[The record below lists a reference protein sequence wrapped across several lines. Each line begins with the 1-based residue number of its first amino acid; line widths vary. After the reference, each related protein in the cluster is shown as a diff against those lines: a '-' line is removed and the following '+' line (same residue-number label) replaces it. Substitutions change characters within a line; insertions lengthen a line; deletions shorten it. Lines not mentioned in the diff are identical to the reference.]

1 MKLLRGIAVTLGW
14 LSGSLAGIGAIVYA
28 CGYLITRAQ
37 LHLFGVS
44 GFFPLSADHF
54 MQEGAKFLVVIGQRV
69 IEALLGVVAFALV
82 ALAVFLVAWLPL
94 LHWRPSLRLDLI
106 AARARFVVAVARIHE
121 RLPWS
126 PAFSI
131 YLVLLLLLVWLLETY
146 RTRFAAPLE
155 VSNILHLMPLPPAGD
170 SPEGRITEWLLAEDW
185 RRLEMYFTD
194 LLDAETRVILLLI
207 AVWHVTAVLA
217 RRVALLT
224 PFVVALALYTL
235 YLPMAYGVLMRPTSY
250 NIVALQFRERTAEPP
265 SLFFLL
271 SSTDHEFVV
280 WDSTVRTVLWVPKGE
295 VSRAEVHRVQSL
307 FAKKGLTP

>member
-1 MKLLRGIAVTLGW
+1 MKLLRGIAVALGW
-14 LSGSLAGIGAIVYA
+14 LSGSLAGIGAVVYA

-54 MQEGAKFLVVIGQRV
+54 MQEGAKFLVVIGQRA
-69 IEALLGVVAFALV
+69 IETLLGVVAFALV
-82 ALAVFLVAWLPL
+82 VLAVFLVVWLPL
-94 LHWRPSLRLDLI
+94 MRWLPSLRLDLVN
-106 AARARFVVAVARIHE
+106 ARARVMAAVARIHE

-131 YLVLLLLLVWLLETY
+131 YLVLLVLLVWLLETY

-155 VSNILHLMPLPPAGD
+155 VSNILHLTLPPPAGD
-170 SPEGRITEWLLAEDW
+170 SAERRITGWLLAEDW

-207 AVWHVTAVLA
+207 AAWHVSAALA

-224 PFVVALALYTL
+224 PFVIALALYTL

-250 NIVALQFRERTAEPP
+250 NIVMLHFRERSTEPP
-265 SLFFLL
+265 ALFFLL
-271 SSTDHEFVV
+271 SNTDQEFVV
-280 WDSTVRTVLWVPKGE
+280 WDANVRTVLWVPKGE
-295 VSRAEVHRVQSL
+295 VIRAEVHRVQSL

>member
-1 MKLLRGIAVTLGW
+1 MKLLRGIAVGLGW
-14 LSGSLAGIGAIVYA
+14 LSGALAGISAVVYA

-54 MQEGAKFLVVIGQRV
+54 MQEGAKFLVVIGERA
-69 IEALLGVVAFALV
+69 IETLLSVVAFALV
-82 ALAVFLVAWLPL
+82 AFAVFLVVWLPL
-94 LHWRPSLRLDLI
+94 VRWLPSLQLNLVNG
-106 AARARFVVAVARIHE
+106 RARVVTAVSHIHD

-131 YLVLLLLLVWLLETY
+131 YLILLVLLVWLLETY
-146 RTRFAAPLE
+146 RTRFAAPFE
-155 VSNILHLMPLPPAGD
+155 VSNILHLTPPPPAGD
-170 SPEGRITEWLLAEDW
+170 SPERRITGWLLAEDW
-185 RRLEMYFTD
+185 RRLETYFTD
-194 LLDAETRVILLLI
+194 LLDAETRAVILLI
-207 AVWHVTAVLA
+207 AAWHVTAVLA

-224 PFVVALALYTL
+224 PFVVAVALYTL

-250 NIVALQFRERTAEPP
+250 NIVALHFREPSAASP

-271 SSTDHEFVV
+271 STTDHEFVV
-280 WDSTVRTVLWVPKGE
+280 WDANVRTVLWVPKGD

>member
-1 MKLLRGIAVTLGW
+1 MKLLRGIAVAVGW
-14 LSGSLAGIGAIVYA
+14 LSGSLAGISAVVYA

-54 MQEGAKFLVVIGQRV
+54 MQEGAKFLVVIGQQA
-69 IEALLGVVAFALV
+69 IETLLGVVAFALV
-82 ALAVFLVAWLPL
+82 VLAAFLVVWLPL
-94 LHWRPSLRLDLI
+94 VRWLPSLQLDLVN
-106 AARARFVVAVARIHE
+106 ARARVVAAVARIHE

-131 YLVLLLLLVWLLETY
+131 YLVLLVLLVWLLETY

-155 VSNILHLMPLPPAGD
+155 VSNILHLMPPPPAGD
-170 SPEGRITEWLLAEDW
+170 SAERRITAWLLAEDW
-185 RRLEMYFTD
+185 RRLETYFTD

-207 AVWHVTAVLA
+207 AAWHVTSALA

-224 PFVVALALYTL
+224 PFVFALALYTL

-250 NIVALQFRERTAEPP
+250 NIVALHFRERSVESPL
-265 SLFFLL
+265 LFFLL

-280 WDSTVRTVLWVPKGE
+280 WDANARTVFWVPKSE
-295 VSRAEVHRVQSL
+295 VRRADVHRVQGL